1 MKKVYIQPIAET
13 VKLNL
18 IVDFLAGS
26 YEQPS
31 TPPDSPDSPD
41 TPDAPDAP
49 DNGMGGSTGSI
60 TPGGGGGIIW

>member
-31 TPPDSPDSPD
+31 TPPD
-41 TPDAPDAP
+41 APDAP
-49 DNGMGGSTGSI
+49 YNGMGCASGSI

>member
-31 TPPDSPDSPD
+31 TPPDSPD
-41 TPDAPDAP
+41 APDAP
-49 DNGMGGSTGSI
+49 DNGMGGSSGSL

>member
-31 TPPDSPDSPD
+31 TPPDSPD
-41 TPDAPDAP
+41 AHDAP
-49 DNGMGGSTGSI
+49 DNGMGGSSGSI

>member
-31 TPPDSPDSPD
+31 TPPDSPD
-41 TPDAPDAP
+41 APDAP
-49 DNGMGGSTGSI
+49 DNGMGGSSGSI

>member
-13 VKLNL
+13 VKLNV

-31 TPPDSPDSPD
+31 TPPDSPD
-41 TPDAPDAP
+41 APDAP
-49 DNGMGGSTGSI
+49 DNGMGGSSGSI